1 MNLNIT
7 GIYDNTVIVDN
18 NLFEDVRLLQTG
30 LSSLSD
36 TLFNVVE
43 GLPNQYA
50 NLTTFTN
57 LSNNYDTFKIN
68 NTSNLSNINSDIDN
82 NFVNNTTLS
91 TLSTAIDE
99 QFELTTT
106 YIDDK
111 ITEQQEYTDQEIE
124 ALRVEG
130 YIQEALTQAA
140 AWITSDEGKRFRKKV
155 WDKIKSKWA
164 SFTGNRQY
172 TEFLN
177 DASYATAEELDE
189 MLKVYRYDGLAAGIR
204 CDAITGKDIVMNG
217 NTYIYSGNL
226 FLTGNINKGTFN
238 SSTGTWTQQELLND
252 YFVMKGVKNNN
263 GLSIDTTTKLLEYKL
278 NSDYFNINA
287 SNQLSP
293 VFELKGIKTNNFLKV
308 DSTTKLLEI
317 MFNSHHLINDSL
329 GKLMTR
335 LNGNGGLINNSAG
348 TSINLADNS
357 LSLST
362 SGLQLNIGS
371 GLMTSINGVAVKLS
385 DTSLDVSNPPL
396 AFNLKFNSLLPP
408 IKN

>member
-1 MNLNIT
+1 MNVNIT

-57 LSNNYDTFKIN
+57 LSNDYETFKIN
-68 NTSNLSNINSDIDN
+68 NTSNLSNINSDIDNLTSNLSTLSNDYTAYKENSFSYITNINNDIDNINTNIDN

-111 ITEQQEYTDQEIE
+111 ITEQHEYTDQEIE

-226 FLTGNINKGTFN
+226 HITGDINKGTF
-238 SSTGTWTQQELLND
+238 SSGGTWTQQKRLND
-252 YFVMKGVKNNN
+252 YFVMKGVKALHCLDINN
-263 GLSIDTTTKLLEYKL
+263 TTELLELHY
-278 NSDYFNINA
+278 D
-287 SNQLSP
+287 
-293 VFELKGIKTNNFLKV
+293 
-308 DSTTKLLEI
+308 D
-317 MFNSHHLINDSL
+317 
-329 GKLMTR
+329 
-335 LNGNGGLINNSAG
+335 
-348 TSINLADNS
+348 
-357 LSLST
+357 
-362 SGLQLNIGS
+362 
-371 GLMTSINGVAVKLS
+371 
-385 DTSLDVSNPPL
+385 LD
-396 AFNLKFNSLLPP
+396 F
-408 IKN
+408 